1 MEQLQFAEL
10 VVDQDNKLCSIK
22 GNPIK
27 LTKTEYNLVVF
38 FLSNKNK
45 IFTRE
50 ELIEKGWSE
59 PVNNRAVDVAITRL
73 RKKLGDYGKHIVT
86 RLGFGY
92 GFNETL

>member
-1 MEQLQFAEL
+1 MELLQFEEL

-22 GNPIK
+22 DNPIK

-50 ELIEKGWSE
+50 ELIAQGWTE

-73 RKKLGDYGKHIVT
+73 RKKLGSYGKHIVT

-92 GFNETL
+92 GFNESL

>member
-1 MEQLQFAEL
+1 MELLQFEEL

-22 GNPIK
+22 DKPIK

-50 ELIEKGWSE
+50 ELIAQGWTE

-73 RKKLGDYGKHIVT
+73 RKKLGSYGKHIVT

-92 GFNETL
+92 GFNESL